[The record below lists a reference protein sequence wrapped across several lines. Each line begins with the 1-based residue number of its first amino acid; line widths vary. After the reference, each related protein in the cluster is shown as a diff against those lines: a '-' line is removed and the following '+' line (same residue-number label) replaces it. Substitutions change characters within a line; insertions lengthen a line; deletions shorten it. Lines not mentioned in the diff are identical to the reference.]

1 MRGIH
6 YKCRAE
12 RGNWRDTV
20 RAAVGG
26 TLKTRHS
33 VRIYRQRDREREGG
47 GWKIDRDRRT
57 VEERSQEAGKLYG

>member
-33 VRIYRQRDREREGG
+33 VTIYRQRDRERERG
-47 GWKIDRDRRT
+47 RRT
-57 VEERSQEAGKLYG
+57 ED